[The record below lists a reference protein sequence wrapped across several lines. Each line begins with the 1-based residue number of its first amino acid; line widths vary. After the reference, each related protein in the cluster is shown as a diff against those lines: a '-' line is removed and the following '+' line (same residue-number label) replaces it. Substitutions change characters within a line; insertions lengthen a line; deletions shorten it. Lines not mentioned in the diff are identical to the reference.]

1 MRAPPM
7 LSGWLLVRAL
17 SGFSISSS
25 KALIRGPPLRT
36 AQQRGPSNSPPFGLR
51 NAQYLTAANLPLHAP
66 NSIRKVFASLFR
78 KVSQSQGR
86 TCMVAL
92 PKFVSLTLCFV
103 VVRRCRIRTRSA
115 PSRGLQQLC
124 RAVIAF
130 ASFAIAFSPPHS
142 RRIAPAVFSSN
153 NSPRVINCSLA
164 VARSASSHVRQTG
177 KSSQTFAHRLAHS
190 RRSLDSPARCL

>member
-17 SGFSISSS
+17 SGFSIWSS

-66 NSIRKVFASLFR
+66 NSIRKVFASHFR
-78 KVSQSQGR
+78 NVSQSQGR

-130 ASFAIAFSPPHS
+130 ASFITAFAPPHS

-153 NSPRVINCSLA
+153 NKLLFHRC
-164 VARSASSHVRQTG
+164 
-177 KSSQTFAHRLAHS
+177 TFCIQS
-190 RRSLDSPARCL
+190 C